1 MMARKRSR
9 SIAYLTGSMVV
20 VMMVVTP
27 AIVMV
32 VMVVMVTIRELD
44 ASRAGGRVLLF
55 IQRL

>member
-32 VMVVMVTIRELD
+32 VMVTIRELD
-44 ASRAGGRVLLF
+44 ASRASGRVLLF